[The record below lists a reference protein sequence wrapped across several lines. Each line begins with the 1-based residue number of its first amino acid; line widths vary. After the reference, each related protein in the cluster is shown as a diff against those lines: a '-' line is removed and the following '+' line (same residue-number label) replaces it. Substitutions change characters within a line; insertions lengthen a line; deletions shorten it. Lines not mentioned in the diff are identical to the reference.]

1 MASRNIIPT
10 LEKQGVEIDI
20 IDNYCNDPI
29 DEMDSSSADDKYPE
43 TGIFELE
50 LDDNISKE
58 IVIKGIIDKSSIL
71 DNIDEDSHYYQV
83 LDSKQK

>member
-1 MASRNIIPT
+1 
-10 LEKQGVEIDI
+10 
-20 IDNYCNDPI
+20 
-29 DEMDSSSADDKYPE
+29 MDSSSADDKYPE